1 MGLKINF
8 VCQGLIL
15 LLAINGSDADKKNG
29 EQFVTV
35 QNLKNSNKEAKLLE
49 PNTKKLTDKVWYAL
63 RNAVYSHDFD
73 SAAKIIGQDPAIL
86 SATNSIGET
95 VLHFIAV
102 ENDIEGVAWLH
113 SKGADINTR
122 NEFGDPVI
130 FEVAS
135 LGYKELFAW
144 FIKSGANLKALNNS
158 NQNIDTYLL
167 EMDNPEMAKWI
178 RENYK

>member
-1 MGLKINF
+1 M
-8 VCQGLIL
+8 
-15 LLAINGSDADKKNG
+15 
-29 EQFVTV
+29 
-35 QNLKNSNKEAKLLE
+35 
-49 PNTKKLTDKVWYAL
+49 
-63 RNAVYSHDFD
+63 
-73 SAAKIIGQDPAIL
+73 
-86 SATNSIGET
+86 
-95 VLHFIAV
+95 
-102 ENDIEGVAWLH
+102 AWLH